1 MRRLLVLPLLLV
13 LAACGTGGSVSTA
26 RDATPAELSGVAR
39 APIEHVLGGTA
50 TYTLGQAYPVL
61 NGQVIHPGSVE
72 CVGIAPVTYVPSPA
86 RVTEIRAWTE
96 RALRWDVQNGVLVSP
111 LGQAEALRLL
121 QYLPAIRF
129 YDRPT
134 YNRSRW
140 PDGTWVWGCAQGFSG
155 YDGPKVAADNPA
167 RTERLVCYESVNF
180 YLGLIGLN
188 AMWDTSYV
196 QGIENAVGA
205 QVTGGWRAQ

>member
-1 MRRLLVLPLLLV
+1 MKKYLVLLLLA
-13 LAACGTGGSVSTA
+13 LASCGTGGSVSKA
-26 RDATPAELSGVAR
+26 MAQ
-39 APIEHVLGGTA
+39 APVEMILGGTSTVA
-50 TYTLGQAYPVL
+50 LGKVFPVI
-61 NGQVIHPGSVE
+61 NGQVVHEGSVE
-72 CVGIAPVTYVPSPA
+72 CLGIAPVSYVPSPA

-96 RALRWDVQNGVLVSP
+96 RALRWDVQQGVLVSP

-140 PDGTWVWGCAQGFSG
+140 PDGTWRTACAQGFSG
-155 YDGPKVAADNPA
+155 FDGPKVAADDPQ

-180 YLGLIGLN
+180 FVGLIGRTDLFDSN
-188 AMWDTSYV
+188 YIQS
-196 QGIENAVGA
+196 IENAVGA
-205 QVTGGWRAQ
+205 QLTGGWRVQ

>member
-1 MRRLLVLPLLLV
+1 MVKRLLVFPLLLA
-13 LAACGTGGSVSTA
+13 LASCGTGGSVSK
-26 RDATPAELSGVAR
+26 AR
-39 APIEHVLGGTA
+39 AQAPVEMILGGTA
-50 TYTLGQAYPVL
+50 TVALGQSVPVL
-61 NGQVIHPGSVE
+61 NEQPILPGSVE

-134 YNRSRW
+134 YNYSRH
-140 PDGTWVWGCAQGFSG
+140 PNGTWQWMCAQGFSG
-155 YDGPKVAADNPA
+155 FDGPKVAADNPL
-167 RTERLVCYESVNF
+167 RTERLVAFETANWF
-180 YLGLIGLN
+180 AGLIGRSDL
-188 AMWDTSYV
+188 WDTAWTQS
-196 QGIENAVGA
+196 IENAVGS
-205 QVTGGWRAQ
+205 QLTGGWRVN

>member
-1 MRRLLVLPLLLV
+1 MKRATLLPLLLV
-13 LAACGTGGSVSTA
+13 LAACGTGRGVSTA
-26 RDATPAELSGVAR
+26 RVA
-39 APIEHVLGGTA
+39 APLAIGGTA
-50 TYTLGQAYPVL
+50 TVTLGQSIPVL
-61 NGQVIHPGSVE
+61 NGQPILPGSVE

-140 PDGTWVWGCAQGFSG
+140 PDGTIRYACAQGFSG
-155 YDGPKVAADNPA
+155 FDGPKVAADNPA

-180 YLGLIGLN
+180 WLGLVGRSDL
-188 AMWDTSYV
+188 WDTSYV

-205 QVTGGWRAQ
+205 QLTGGWRVTP